1 MLVDV
6 PIVLIQSQRAKS
18 YLKLCSLNA
27 RSVKNKSADF
37 VDYVGKTG
45 ADLFAITETWFTEND
60 VAAKVEATPSGFNLL
75 DHPRKGCQGGGT
87 ALLFRENLCA
97 RKVAAGELRSFEY
110 LDWTVEYRLSSSIGR
125 PIQL

>member
-45 ADLFAITETWFTEND
+45 ADLFAITETWFTEKD
-60 VAAKVEATPSGFNLL
+60 VAAKVEATPEATPSGFKLL
-75 DHPRKGCQGGGT
+75 DHPRKGCQGGS
-87 ALLFRENLCA
+87 LIFRRL
-97 RKVAAGELRSFEY
+97 KVVRS
-110 LDWTVEYRLSSSIGR
+110 LPPPSPSDLPSRLSCS
-125 PIQL
+125 